1 MRLGKFLPHK
11 QFLSTL
17 ATDRTICTDVQNLSL
32 INQLSVLTIIGPLED
47 RWEGFQKLLALQEAL
62 LVKLLL

>member
-1 MRLGKFLPHK
+1 
-11 QFLSTL
+11 L

-47 RWEGFQKLLALQEAL
+47 RREGFQKLLALQEAL